1 LTSVNYERRSL
12 PQQFAQHKER
22 IVQKNRAAIAM
33 FVILLLS
40 YILNSIDRS
49 LFSVLA
55 IEVRNAMSLSL
66 PQVGLAATMFTLGMG
81 FAGIPTGYLLS
92 IMSRKAVVLLGL
104 FIFSLATLLTAYANG
119 LPDLLVYRFIS
130 GLGEAMQVT
139 ALIAIGAS
147 YFYRHR
153 ALMTGSVSFAY
164 GIGSFVGPTIT
175 ASLLNAYDWTMPFI
189 VFGLGGIVAM
199 AIVALGVRPW
209 FSESK
214 ANEEHMNGDHS
225 YHAESGAHD
234 TIRNA
239 TTITLAIASV
249 CSGVAVFG
257 LSGLY
262 PTYLRGALGFS
273 PQQAALVMSAIGVG
287 GFLAPLGGWLGD
299 RLGYHKVL
307 MVALPLAALSGGL
320 AFTELNRSVILHAI
334 VAGVFGI
341 AVLSL
346 LYSNLSAIIINSMGP
361 AKTAQT
367 SGLFIA
373 SYYIP
378 AAFAGYLLAQLKEAS
393 NWTTAGVLQTS
404 GFALIATILIIVA
417 GTTRRTAMSPV
428 RT

>member
-1 LTSVNYERRSL
+1 
-12 PQQFAQHKER
+12 
-22 IVQKNRAAIAM
+22 VQKHRAAIAM
-33 FVILLLS
+33 FFVLLVS

-55 IEVRNAMSLSL
+55 IEVRDAMSLSL
-66 PQVGLAATMFTLGMG
+66 PQVGLAATVFTLGMG
-81 FAGIPTGYLLS
+81 LAGLPTGYLLG
-92 IMSRKAVVLLGL
+92 IMSRKNVVLLGL
-104 FIFSLATLLTAYANG
+104 FIFSLATLLTAYAQG
-119 LPDLLVYRFIS
+119 LPDLLAYRFIS

-147 YFYRHR
+147 YFHRHR

-164 GIGSFVGPTIT
+164 GIGSFIGPAVT
-175 ASLLNAYDWTMPFI
+175 ASLLNAFNWQMPFI
-189 VFGLGGIVAM
+189 VFGLGGVVAM
-199 AIVALGVRPW
+199 AIVALWVRPW
-209 FSESK
+209 FSESR
-214 ANEEHMNGDHS
+214 ANEEHMNDDHS
-225 YHAESGAHD
+225 HDAGSGAHD
-234 TIRNA
+234 TIWNA
-239 TTITLAIASV
+239 TTIMLAIASV

-273 PQQAALVMSAIGVG
+273 PQQAALVMSAIGIG
-287 GFLAPLGGWLGD
+287 GFLAPVGGLLGD

-320 AFTELNRSVILHAI
+320 AFTELNRSVILHAA

-404 GFALIATILIIVA
+404 GFALIAMILIVFS
-417 GTTRRTAMSPV
+417 GTTRRSAMSPV
-428 RT
+428 GT